1 MEIKQRRNFFKLFI
15 VFSNFCSDKL
25 KIINKIK
32 LRIIFIIF
40 EVEFV
45 KK

>member
-1 MEIKQRRNFFKLFI
+1 MEIKQRRNFFELFT
-15 VFSNFCSDKL
+15 VFSNLYSDKL

>member
-1 MEIKQRRNFFKLFI
+1 MEIKQRRNFFTVFT
-15 VFSNFCSDKL
+15 VFSNLYSDTL